1 MMTQHQLLGPTS
13 RLYVLNM
20 TKPLQQSDKVVES
33 LIALRDELAD
43 DEWSRLV
50 DRREMLFKIN
60 SCLYDVY
67 PIHGRAQGITN
78 D

>member
-1 MMTQHQLLGPTS
+1 M
-13 RLYVLNM
+13 
-20 TKPLQQSDKVVES
+20 KELQKADRVVES

-43 DEWSRLV
+43 DEWSHLV

-67 PIHGRAQGITN
+67 PIHGKALGVQ
-78 D
+78 DD